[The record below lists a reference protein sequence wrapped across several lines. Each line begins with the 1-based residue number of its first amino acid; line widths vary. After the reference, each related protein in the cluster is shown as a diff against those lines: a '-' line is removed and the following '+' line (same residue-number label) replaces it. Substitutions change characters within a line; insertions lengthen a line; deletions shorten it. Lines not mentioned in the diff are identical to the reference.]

1 MLIISQVV
9 CNGLGP
15 PNLADGDTHA
25 VRERNSFWSL
35 RDGRYATHTRR
46 KHRSPSGSVH
56 AKALVSDD
64 GPGQN
69 DPRDHNSADGGS
81 EVSSRDEARI

>member
-9 CNGLGP
+9 YNGLGP
-15 PNLADGDTHA
+15 PHLAVGHNRT

-35 RDGRYATHTRR
+35 RDGRYATDPRWTD
-46 KHRSPSGSVH
+46 RSPNGGGH
-56 AKALVSDD
+56 ATALETDD

-69 DPRDHNSADGGS
+69 DPRNHNSADGRK
-81 EVSSRDEARI
+81 EKSSRYENGF